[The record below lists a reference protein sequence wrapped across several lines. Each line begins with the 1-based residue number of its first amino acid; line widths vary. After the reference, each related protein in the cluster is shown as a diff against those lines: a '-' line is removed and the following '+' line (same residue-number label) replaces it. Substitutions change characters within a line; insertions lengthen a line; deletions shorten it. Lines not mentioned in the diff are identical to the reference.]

1 MRSPDR
7 RSCCC
12 SINSVTA
19 SGSST
24 IACGRSRPTAT
35 GCGASASFTTTGTRV
50 KWAPGRLQLSSLTL
64 LSRRALRRQLRTS
77 RRVCSPCPSG
87 FWRASLGLMTSSR
100 HHVATRGIQR
110 AMRAALRQ
118 AAISK
123 PATPHSLRLYAESRL
138 CRTRHRRDFF
148 ATHLLENG
156 YGIRTVHELPGHA
169 ATTMIYAG
177 VLKLGGRS
185 VPSRLDALR

>member
-1 MRSPDR
+1 
-7 RSCCC
+7 
-12 SINSVTA
+12 
-19 SGSST
+19 
-24 IACGRSRPTAT
+24 
-35 GCGASASFTTTGTRV
+35 
-50 KWAPGRLQLSSLTL
+50 
-64 LSRRALRRQLRTS
+64 
-77 RRVCSPCPSG
+77 
-87 FWRASLGLMTSSR
+87 MTSSR

-156 YGIRTVHELPGHA
+156 YGIRALHELLGHA
-169 ATTMIYAG
+169 DVATTMIYAG